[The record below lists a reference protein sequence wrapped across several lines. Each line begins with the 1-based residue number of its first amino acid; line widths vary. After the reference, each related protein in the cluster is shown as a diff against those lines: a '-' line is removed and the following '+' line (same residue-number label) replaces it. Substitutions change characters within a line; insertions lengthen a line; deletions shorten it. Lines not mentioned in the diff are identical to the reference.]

1 MTTLSIAVHP
11 VLETMINNTLY
22 SVRRAMLTDIPF
34 LAWMQYEA
42 SLPPAYFSF
51 WDFPIMGMNI
61 EGKAFIETVLK
72 LNAGAWGSVDEFWIL
87 EENGQPIAAAAGIEA
102 GIAFAEGPVRMQC
115 LETIGQTLGWTSDM
129 VALFRERYRTI
140 WTYPVENPLL
150 LPQAPWII
158 ESVAVVPQ
166 ARGKGLINVLMH
178 SLIAEGRE
186 RGHASVGITVA
197 NGNEA
202 ARRVYER
209 LGFKMYMAFGPAFF
223 EQEGVMGY
231 TKYKMSLG

>member
-1 MTTLSIAVHP
+1 MTALQTPTQP
-11 VLETMINNTLY
+11 VLETMLNNTIY
-22 SVRRAMLTDIPF
+22 SVRRATTHDIPF
-34 LAWMQYEA
+34 VAWMQYEA

-51 WDFPIMGMNI
+51 WDFPLMGMNI
-61 EGKAFIETVLK
+61 EGKTFIETVLT

-87 EENGQPIAAAAGIEA
+87 EEDGQPIAAAAGIEA
-102 GIAFAEGPVRMQC
+102 GIEFAEGPVRMRC
-115 LETIGQTLGWTSDM
+115 LESIGEAFGWTTEM
-129 VALFRERYRTI
+129 VELFRERYRTI

-166 ARGKGLINVLMH
+166 ARGKGLINLLMH

-223 EQEGVMGY
+223 DQEGVMGY
-231 TKYKMSLG
+231 TKYKMSLR